1 MSQIMKRLST
11 LAADAR
17 GATASLSALTAR
29 ERQILE
35 LVAQGMSNKRIAI
48 ALSIS
53 HATAKNH
60 LHHILGKL
68 QLRNRTEVVAYL
80 RGVSQPPLPLLP
92 RKGGSTVSPD

>member
-1 MSQIMKRLST
+1 
-11 LAADAR
+11 
-17 GATASLSALTAR
+17 
-29 ERQILE
+29 
-35 LVAQGMSNKRIAI
+35 MSNKRIAI